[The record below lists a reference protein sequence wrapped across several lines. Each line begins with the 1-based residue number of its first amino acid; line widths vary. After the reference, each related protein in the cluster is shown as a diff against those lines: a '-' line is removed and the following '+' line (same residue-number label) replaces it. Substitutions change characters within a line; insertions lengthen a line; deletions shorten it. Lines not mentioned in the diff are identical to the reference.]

1 MRALC
6 CVEPD
11 ATCSPTEQ
19 VQQTR
24 PGPLHLLFCD
34 AAQRTPT
41 CPSRPSSYI
50 PPLLPPSHLWA
61 PLPCLMCIPG
71 PPPSRASSRPR
82 RGFSSIGLN
91 TTVVEM
97 ELNE

>member
-11 ATCSPTEQ
+11 ATYSPTEQ
-19 VQQTR
+19 VQQMR

-50 PPLLPPSHLWA
+50 APPAAFSPVGAS
-61 PLPCLMCIPG
+61 PLPHVHSGAPTKQSLLQ
-71 PPPSRASSRPR
+71 AVE
-82 RGFSSIGLN
+82 GL
-91 TTVVEM
+91 
-97 ELNE
+97 LLHWPQHHRC